1 MQSTVH
7 SSRSLA
13 ARRQSDLPMSTFH
26 WHYLLVP
33 SFSWVPEP
41 SYTNLHFHLPTHRTK
56 QAKAQPPVKAN
67 SLPSPEQL
75 KVGREKHTALWCC
88 LTLHWWPQTSNRP
101 QNPTAL
107 VFFHSLF
114 TFSPWAPTHAF
125 FSFRSCHSQ
134 LMTSTH
140 FTQRVEVI
148 RRELGYLPQPTTC
161 SHPSFFTTAIASFR
175 DWHNSLLWTLLPVST
190 QARPLTYK
198 PFPRQEPEW
207 TCKK

>member
-1 MQSTVH
+1 
-7 SSRSLA
+7 
-13 ARRQSDLPMSTFH
+13 MSTFH
-26 WHYLLVP
+26 WHYHLLP

-41 SYTNLHFHLPTHRTK
+41 SYTLHFHLPTHRTK
-56 QAKAQPPVKAN
+56 QAKAQP
-67 SLPSPEQL
+67 QL
-75 KVGREKHTALWCC
+75 KPILCPRQNNRRWAEKNTALWCC

-101 QNPTAL
+101 HYPTAL

-114 TFSPWAPTHAF
+114 TFSLWAPTHAF

-140 FTQRVEVI
+140 FTQTVEVI

-161 SHPSFFTTAIASFR
+161 SHPSFSTTAIASFR

-198 PFPRQEPEW
+198 PFPGARMNL
-207 TCKK
+207 